1 MSGKHSRLKAHE
13 LTSESQ
19 HFLPANMAI
28 VILGKQRNWQHIIT
42 TQVPWIGYWQNSC
55 IHMFKCEM
63 ITKIIRNFQT
73 IVKSLRKKMTSGA
86 FRYRL
91 FC

>member
-28 VILGKQRNWQHIIT
+28 VILGKQR
-42 TQVPWIGYWQNSC
+42 IGNTLSQPKY
-55 IHMFKCEM
+55 
-63 ITKIIRNFQT
+63 
-73 IVKSLRKKMTSGA
+73 LR
-86 FRYRL
+86 
-91 FC
+91 